1 MWVWAFASRKAALR
15 PFSEPGGCIN
25 FMDAD
30 VLGQITGKYSAN
42 YARLAVVKDSGNL
55 FPDNQ
60 NIKQAVGAPMLS
72 TFHDDSG

>member
-1 MWVWAFASRKAALR
+1 MVWALASRQAALR

-30 VLGQITGKYSAN
+30 VLGRMIGKYIAN
-42 YARLAVVKDSGNL
+42 YARLVIVMASGYL
-55 FPDNQ
+55 FHVNQ
-60 NIKQAVGAPMLS
+60 NIKQAVGPPTLS